1 MKLLNFQLGNAKLDA
16 FIRTLSLPAGKTC
29 PGADKCLSKCVSCK
43 IGSLNTNGTI
53 NGGGFRVQDG
63 PNTEY
68 RCYGSTEEAMYP
80 SVRNCR
86 NTNLDLL
93 LAAKTTA
100 KMADLICASIPP
112 SPWPVPVRIHPV
124 GDYFN
129 QAYFDAWLTVA
140 KRMPQ
145 MTFYGYTKSLPYLVK
160 RKKQMPKNFKLVA
173 SFGGKY
179 DSLIKKHRL
188 KNARV
193 VLSVKEAKDLGLE
206 LDHDDSHAY
215 GDSKANFAILLHG
228 NQPAGSPA
236 ARAWAALKK
245 QGIGGYG
252 KQKAGRVA
260 AGVKS
265 SGGTPPRRKVA
276 VKAWHSYN

>member
-1 MKLLNFQLGNAKLDA
+1 MKLLRFQLGNAKLDA

-29 PGADKCLSKCVSCK
+29 PGANKCLSKCVKCSLGEK
-43 IGSLNTNGTI
+43 TLFGSHLRV
-53 NGGGFRVQDG
+53 GGYKVQDG

-80 SVRNCR
+80 SVRECR
-86 NTNLDLL
+86 NANLDLL

-112 SPWPVPVRIHPV
+112 SNWPVPVRIHPV

-188 KNARV
+188 KSARV
-193 VLSVKEAKDLGLE
+193 VLSVMEAKKLGLE

-215 GDSKANFAILLHG
+215 GDSKADFAILLHG
-228 NQPAGSPA
+228 NQPAGTPA
-236 ARAWAALKK
+236 ARAWSALKK

-265 SGGTPPRRKVA
+265 SGGTPTRRKVA
-276 VKAWHSYN
+276 A